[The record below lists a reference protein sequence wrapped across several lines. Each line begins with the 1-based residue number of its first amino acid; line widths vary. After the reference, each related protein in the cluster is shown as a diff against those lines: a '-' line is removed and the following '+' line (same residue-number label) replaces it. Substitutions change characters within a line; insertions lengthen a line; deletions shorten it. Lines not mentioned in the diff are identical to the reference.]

1 MIMSWLILFCRTVR
15 VDIQAA
21 TTSVTRKHSQF
32 VWLAVFHQVS
42 ENTFYTL
49 LMELVVFTERHQ
61 IAQQLLTIDLW
72 HLGSEFQRSPSLA
85 GW

>member
-21 TTSVTRKHSQF
+21 TTSVTRKHRQF

-61 IAQQLLTIDLW
+61 IAQQLLTIDLGT
-72 HLGSEFQRSPSLA
+72 LVANFNAPPRLA